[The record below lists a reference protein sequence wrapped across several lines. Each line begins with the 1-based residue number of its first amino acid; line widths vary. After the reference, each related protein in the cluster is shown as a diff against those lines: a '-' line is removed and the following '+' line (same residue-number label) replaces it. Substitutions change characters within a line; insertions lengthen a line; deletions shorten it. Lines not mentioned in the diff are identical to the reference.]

1 VTSARDLEKLAREI
15 NSCRK
20 CSRLVKWREKVAVQK
35 RAAYATE
42 TYWGKPIAG
51 FGDSRAKILVLGL
64 APGAH
69 GANRTGRIFTG
80 DRSGDWLF
88 RAMHK
93 AGLASQPESISR
105 ADGLTLKNAW
115 VATAVRCAPPD
126 NKPTPRERR
135 NCASFLTRELL
146 MLKNVKVIICLGGF
160 SLTAVCDEL
169 EIRPR
174 PKFGHGVVV
183 DHERYKIV
191 CSYHPSQQNTFTGR
205 LTEKMFDDVFATA
218 VRLQR

>member
-1 VTSARDLEKLAREI
+1 
-15 NSCRK
+15 
-20 CSRLVKWREKVAVQK
+20 
-35 RAAYATE
+35 
-42 TYWGKPIAG
+42 
-51 FGDSRAKILVLGL
+51 
-64 APGAH
+64 
-69 GANRTGRIFTG
+69 
-80 DRSGDWLF
+80 
-88 RAMHK
+88 
-93 AGLASQPESISR
+93 
-105 ADGLTLKNAW
+105 
-115 VATAVRCAPPD
+115 
-126 NKPTPRERR
+126 
-135 NCASFLTRELL
+135 
-146 MLKNVKVIICLGGF
+146 MLKNVKVIVCLGGF

>member
-1 VTSARDLEKLAREI
+1 
-15 NSCRK
+15 
-20 CSRLVKWREKVAVQK
+20 
-35 RAAYATE
+35 
-42 TYWGKPIAG
+42 
-51 FGDSRAKILVLGL
+51 
-64 APGAH
+64 
-69 GANRTGRIFTG
+69 
-80 DRSGDWLF
+80 
-88 RAMHK
+88 M
-93 AGLASQPESISR
+93 
-105 ADGLTLKNAW
+105 
-115 VATAVRCAPPD
+115 ATAVRCAPPD

-135 NCASFLTRELL
+135 NCASFLTRELS
-146 MLKNVKVIICLGGF
+146 MLKNVKVIVCLGGF